1 MEMTEKEIVEK
12 YLKNPKKSTISLIA
26 DLNGIPE
33 YRIESVLDKAG
44 VLQKKGRPK
53 SGNNS
58 KSEVIIKDKDTKVT
72 KKAEESVE
80 STRSETEPK
89 LKHFP
94 VELIPEAVKSITE
107 AKIRENQAKISYHMN
122 EFDRL
127 TEENGQLMA
136 FLGGEYGEE
145 NRIHREVQNQQI

>member
-12 YLKNPKKSTISLIA
+12 YLKSPKNSTISLIA
-26 DLNGIPE
+26 DLNGVPN
-33 YRIESVLDKAG
+33 YKIESVLDKAG

-58 KSEVIIKDKDTKVT
+58 KSEVIIKDKETKVT

-80 STRSETEPK
+80 STRSETESK
-89 LKHFP
+89 LKRFP
-94 VELIPEAVKSITE
+94 VELIPEVVKSITE

-127 TEENGQLMA
+127 TEENEQLMA

>member
-12 YLKNPKKSTISLIA
+12 YLKSPKNSTISLIA
-26 DLNGIPE
+26 DLNGVPN
-33 YRIESVLDKAG
+33 YKIESVLDKAG

-53 SGNNS
+53 SVNNS
-58 KSEVIIKDKDTKVT
+58 KSEVIIKDKETNVT

-80 STRSETEPK
+80 STRNETESK

-94 VELIPEAVKSITE
+94 VELIHEVVKSITE

-127 TEENGQLMA
+127 TEENEQLMA
-136 FLGGEYGEE
+136 FLGGEYGEK
-145 NRIHREVQNQQI
+145 NRIHREVQNQQV

>member
-12 YLKNPKKSTISLIA
+12 YLKSPKNSTISLIA
-26 DLNGIPE
+26 DLNGVPN
-33 YRIESVLDKAG
+33 YKIESVLDKAG

-58 KSEVIIKDKDTKVT
+58 KSEVIIKDKETKVT

-80 STRSETEPK
+80 STRSETESK
-89 LKHFP
+89 LKRFP
-94 VELIPEAVKSITE
+94 VELIPEVVKSITE

-127 TEENGQLMA
+127 TEENEQLMA
-136 FLGGEYGEE
+136 F
-145 NRIHREVQNQQI
+145 

>member
-12 YLKNPKKSTISLIA
+12 YLKSPKNSTISLIA
-26 DLNGIPE
+26 DLNGVPE
-33 YRIESVLDKAG
+33 YRIEAVLDKAK

-53 SGNNS
+53 SGKNS
-58 KSEVIIKDKDTKVT
+58 KSEVIIKDKETKVT

-80 STRSETEPK
+80 LTRSETESK
-89 LKHFP
+89 LKRFP
-94 VELIPEAVKSITE
+94 VELIPEVVKSITE

-127 TEENGQLMA
+127 TEENEQLMA
-136 FLGGEYGEE
+136 FLGGEYGEK
-145 NRIHREVQNQQI
+145 NRIHGEVQNQQV

>member
-12 YLKNPKKSTISLIA
+12 YLKSPKNSTISLIA
-26 DLNGIPE
+26 DLNGVPN
-33 YRIESVLDKAG
+33 YKIESVLDKAG

-53 SGNNS
+53 SGKNS
-58 KSEVIIKDKDTKVT
+58 KSEVIIKDKEENVT

-80 STRSETEPK
+80 STRSETDSK

-94 VELIPEAVKSITE
+94 VELIPEVVKSITE

-127 TEENGQLMA
+127 TEENEQLMA

-145 NRIHREVQNQQI
+145 NRIHGEVQNQQV